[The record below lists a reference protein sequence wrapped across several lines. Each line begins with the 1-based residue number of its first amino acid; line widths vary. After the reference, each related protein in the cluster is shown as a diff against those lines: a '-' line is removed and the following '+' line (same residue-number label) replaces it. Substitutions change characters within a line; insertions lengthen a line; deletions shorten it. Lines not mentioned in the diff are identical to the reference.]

1 MVTRSSGSPVLFIPL
16 FSMTRAWSCAL
27 FTPTSLPWTSLL
39 RIKSR
44 ISLYLSLLF
53 YAELLTTI
61 LMASQLFDKE
71 TKTINARISSSKSIS
86 NPQIQLKIHLE
97 CEILTIRVIKEAKRR
112 LIAHTCSLYAYSK
125 KPFFKKK
132 VWRSNVQGII

>member
-1 MVTRSSGSPVLFIPL
+1 MVTQSSSSPLLFLPL

-27 FTPTSLPWTSLL
+27 FTPTSLPRTSLL

-61 LMASQLFDKE
+61 LMASQLFDKD
-71 TKTINARISSSKSIS
+71 TKTINARILSSKSIS
-86 NPQIQLKIHLE
+86 NLQWQLKIHLE
-97 CEILTIRVIKEAKRR
+97 QEMLTIRVIKEAKRR
-112 LIAHTCSLYAYSK
+112 LIAYTWSLYAYSK

-132 VWRSNVQGII
+132 VWHSNVQCII